1 MQFIREILTDE
12 SGKPS
17 ATRTSALLW
26 TFVAIAVVVAGMIM
40 LAYGVKDVTTFVGMV
55 LGGSGV
61 KSASD
66 LWAAQTKSAK
76 VAVATT
82 VAPSQSPSIP
92 SQSSPPAPKPN
103 TDKPPGGVQ

>member
-1 MQFIREILTDE
+1 MQKFIKEILTDE

-26 TFVAIAVVVAGMIM
+26 TLIAIVVVVVGMIM
-40 LAYGVKDVTTFVGMV
+40 LAYGIKDVTAFVGMV

-76 VAVATT
+76 IKASTI
-82 VAPSQSPSIP
+82 APSQS
-92 SQSSPPAPKPN
+92 SSVPPK
-103 TDKPPGGVQ
+103 TTSDKPPGGVQ

>member
-1 MQFIREILTDE
+1 MKQFILEILTDE

-26 TFVAIAVVVAGMIM
+26 TLVAIAVVCIGMIM
-40 LAYGVKDVTTFVGMV
+40 LAYGIKDATTFVGMV

-66 LWAAQTKSAK
+66 LWAANTKAAK
-76 VAVATT
+76 IKTATT
-82 VAPSQSPSIP
+82 TP
-92 SQSSPPAPKPN
+92 SQSSPVPSPTFTPP
-103 TDKPPGGVQ
+103 TDKSPGGVQ

>member
-1 MQFIREILTDE
+1 MQQFIKEILTDE

-26 TFVAIAVVVAGMIM
+26 TLIAIAVVMVGMIM
-40 LAYGVKDVTTFVGMV
+40 LAYGIKDVTAFVGMV

-66 LWAAQTKSAK
+66 LWAANTKSAK
-76 VAVATT
+76 VTGAAKP
-82 VAPSQSPSIP
+82 APSQSSF
-92 SQSSPPAPKPN
+92 PPK
-103 TDKPPGGVQ
+103 TTSDKPPGGVQ

>member
-1 MQFIREILTDE
+1 MTDE

-17 ATRTSALLW
+17 ATRASALLW
-26 TFVAIAVVVAGMIM
+26 TLVAIAVVVVGMIM
-40 LAYGVKDVTTFVGMV
+40 LALSVKNVTPFVGMV

-76 VAVATT
+76 IKAAATP
-82 VAPSQSPSIP
+82 APAPIP
-92 SQSSPPAPKPN
+92 SQLPAPKPG